1 MSGQDVVQGN
11 NNNNM
16 CQRLGLYTPIKKA
29 NQHEHLQA
37 KRTKNK
43 FFWQQVARRL
53 QHVFSI
59 IQAGR
64 VYV

>member
-11 NNNNM
+11 NNM
-16 CQRLGLYTPIKKA
+16 RQRLGLYTPIKKA
-29 NQHEHLQA
+29 NKQENLQA
-37 KRTKNK
+37 KRIKNK

-59 IQAGR
+59 
-64 VYV
+64 